1 MTYNNS
7 MEMTSSI
14 SPSKLNNNA
23 IQPTLS
29 TTGTASPS
37 ATTTTTLSN
46 STTLTSLAGISDE
59 FTVILLAG
67 GLGHRMYPLLLAPQ
81 KHRSSTVE
89 NITIDREQQ
98 RHPMRTNYETKAL
111 LPIANRPMIVYS
123 LEWLESAGFQQ
134 ILVVTRKNSEN
145 SMRTLIYHEFLINSR
160 MNIEVI
166 GLDDDWDGMSSDGG
180 TFDDDDDAQ
189 SMDMSLGTAEI
200 LRKIRPRIIAENV
213 MIVSSDVICDVPLHP
228 MIDMYRTYNSIL
240 TALFFEPWNDPSLQA
255 GAIPKKPLM
264 TALENRVFL
273 GVDARHPTRWLYVES
288 AAEIDEELQIYMPIL
303 RR

>member
-1 MTYNNS
+1 MD
-7 MEMTSSI
+7 MTSAI
-14 SPSKLNNNA
+14 SPPRLDN
-23 IQPTLS
+23 TLS
-29 TTGTASPS
+29 TLNTTTTSPS
-37 ATTTTTLSN
+37 TTTLPSTTATTLSN
-46 STTLTSLAGISDE
+46 TTTLTLTSIYEE

-67 GLGHRMYPLLLAPQ
+67 GLGHRMYPLLLTPQ
-81 KHRSSTVE
+81 KQHRSSTVE
-89 NITIDREQQ
+89 TTTIAVDREQ

-134 ILVVTRKNSEN
+134 ILVVTKKNSEN
-145 SMRTLIYHEFLINSR
+145 SIRTLIYHEFLMNIR

-166 GLDDDWDGMSSDGG
+166 GLDDDWDGMSSDGALDE
-180 TFDDDDDAQ
+180 TQ
-189 SMDMSLGTAEI
+189 SIDISLGTAEI
-200 LRKIRPRIIAENV
+200 LRKIRPRITGENV
-213 MIVSSDVICDVPLHP
+213 MIVSSDVICDAPLHP
-228 MIDMYRTYNSIL
+228 MLDMYRTYNSTL

-255 GAIPKKPLM
+255 GVIPKKPLM